1 MLTNVKLSPN
11 SLTTHTQPRH
21 TSHPTLTH
29 LSLWRFQKKFVPLPT
44 MQKVDFIAH
53 RIPLHIPFSIVS
65 LIFNHFTMGQV
76 TSLYGKTMGKI
87 GSIVFSTSGGKTI
100 AREYNPHVANP
111 NTMAQVNQRARM
123 KLMSQLS
130 AALAPVITIRK
141 EGLTSARNKFVQ
153 KNFGASYASEG
164 VAQISYE
171 NVQITSGNAGL
182 PQAKWIANKVDSTP
196 ILGAYFS
203 DEPSTNI
210 ARVVWCLFRKTDE
223 GKLEFVS
230 SQIISQRNS
239 TTPNIYFL
247 AEFSGVAWNDTT
259 NKLGAS
265 YVIYAY
271 GMSDISERATAQY
284 GNLNVKN
291 ATDIARLVATRSI
304 SFSDYQFTQTR
315 GVSANSGESQ
325 ATDVPVGYARVFV
338 TALGEGGTVSGGGV
352 FEIGTTVQ
360 VSATPAAQYA
370 FRAWVKNGTSQVVS
384 TQSTYAFTL
393 TEQTDL
399 IAQFDFVGN
408 ETL

>member
-1 MLTNVKLSPN
+1 
-11 SLTTHTQPRH
+11 
-21 TSHPTLTH
+21 
-29 LSLWRFQKKFVPLPT
+29 
-44 MQKVDFIAH
+44 
-53 RIPLHIPFSIVS
+53 
-65 LIFNHFTMGQV
+65 MGQV

-130 AALAPVITIRK
+130 ASLAPVIAIRK

-271 GMSDISERATAQY
+271 GMSDSSERATAQY

-370 FRAWVKNGTSQVVS
+370 FRAWVKNGTSLVVS
-384 TQSTYAFTL
+384 TLSTYAFTL

>member
-1 MLTNVKLSPN
+1 
-11 SLTTHTQPRH
+11 
-21 TSHPTLTH
+21 
-29 LSLWRFQKKFVPLPT
+29 
-44 MQKVDFIAH
+44 
-53 RIPLHIPFSIVS
+53 
-65 LIFNHFTMGQV
+65 MGQV

-130 AALAPVITIRK
+130 ASLAPVIAIRK

-182 PQAKWIANKVDSTP
+182 PQAKWH
-196 ILGAYFS
+196 AYDDTEVPTLHVFFT

-223 GKLEFVS
+223 GKLEYVS
-230 SQIISQRNS
+230 SIISSARNS
-239 TTPNIYFL
+239 AIDGRYF
-247 AEFSGVAWNDTT
+247 ESVFSNVIWNSSSSA
-259 NKLGAS
+259 LGAN

-271 GMSDISERATAQY
+271 GMSDTSERATAQY
-284 GNLNVKN
+284 GNLNVQN
-291 ATDIARLVATRSI
+291 ATDIARLVATRTI

-315 GVSANSGESQ
+315 GTSANSGDSQ
-325 ATDVPVGYARVFV
+325 STDVPVGSARVFV

-352 FEIGTTVQ
+352 FEIGTEVTVT
-360 VSATPAAQYA
+360 ATPSAQYA
-370 FRAWVKNGTSQVVS
+370 FRAWVKNGSSQVVS
-384 TQSTYAFTL
+384 TSATYTFTL
-393 TEQTDL
+393 NEQTDL